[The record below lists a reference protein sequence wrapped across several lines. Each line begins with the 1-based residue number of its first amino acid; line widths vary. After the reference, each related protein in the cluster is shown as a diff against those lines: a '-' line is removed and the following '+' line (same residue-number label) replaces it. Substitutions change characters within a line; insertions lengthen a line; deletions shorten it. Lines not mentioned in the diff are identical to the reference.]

1 MSLLRPTFVEA
12 GVEAKDNVEID
23 KSAQINSATAPLRFT
38 VTPLRIR
45 Q

>member
-1 MSLLRPTFVEA
+1 MYLLKPTFVDA
-12 GVEAKDNVEID
+12 GVEAKDNVETD

-38 VTPLRIR
+38 VIPLRIR

>member
-1 MSLLRPTFVEA
+1 MSLLKPTFVDAE
-12 GVEAKDNVEID
+12 VEAKDNVEID

-38 VTPLRIR
+38 VIPLRIR